1 MKNIQLILTLIFLY
15 LTLLLFAET
24 PKSLKDIPIM
34 PGAKYSENY
43 TQIVINGGFEALHF
57 ELFGLDFIDTKK
69 KGFITDASYEQVVAY
84 YRKELGAKES
94 DYVPD
99 ENDFSKMKN
108 NSTAFIQSEDAGYNV
123 YFTWIYK
130 KNQNEVYKFYV
141 TTNKE
146 MNYKDE
152 KGNSLFH
159 FIQNRYG
166 RDVAVEK
173 QTHGKLYAPLYP
185 NAKYLPEN
193 SLESG
198 RISQQVFVTT
208 DKIEDILNYYE
219 KELKQKHIKDESDDF
234 GFLNYNKDYP
244 DDLIYVRR
252 METGEIVITYSI
264 STRK

>member
-1 MKNIQLILTLIFLY
+1 MKKVSLALM
-15 LTLLLFAET
+15 LLLIISPNLFAQA
-24 PKSLKDIPIM
+24 PKDIESIPVM

-84 YRKELGAKES
+84 YRKALGAKES

-146 MNYKDE
+146 MNYTDE

-185 NAKYLPEN
+185 NTTYLPEM
-193 SLESG
+193 SFESG
-198 RISQQVFVTT
+198 RYSEPVFVTT

-219 KELKQKHIKDESDDF
+219 RELKQKYIKDESDDF
-234 GFLNYNKDYP
+234 VFLNYNKDYP

-252 METGEIVITYSI
+252 METGEITITYSI
-264 STRK
+264 LAR